1 MKAPRLVV
9 SLLLAALAV
18 PSTAAAQRDGFLAA
32 WVEFYQTVPGA
43 YGDEG
48 PRLAAQLEKMTTA
61 LAAWDREI
69 RDAESQL
76 QARLKGAD
84 VQTALQVHAVLASL
98 YLDRSRFDDALRE
111 FEAAIGIDSTRAAF
125 HRYKGLIYQATARPA
140 EAADAFR
147 SAWRLDPMDPQNA
160 YRLIVYRSKSTTRQ
174 EVEQALAAFAVIEA
188 ELIRLARPRST
199 SPFRTT
205 QAIDTTRAARWDS
218 CRRRTPADSPCC
230 SEDSTTKVSWRF
242 APRWPPTL
250 SSPTPRPA
258 RSRWRKGAR
267 RCSRVKSTPRSTAS
281 KLPSRAPPIRRRRTG
296 SWERRTESA
305 AT

>member
-1 MKAPRLVV
+1 MRAPRLVV

-48 PRLAAQLEKMTTA
+48 LRLAAQLEKMTTA

-84 VQTALQVHAVLASL
+84 VQTALEVHAILASL
-98 YLDRSRFDDALRE
+98 YLDRSRFDDSLRE
-111 FEAAIGIDSTRAAF
+111 FEAAVSIDSTRAAF
-125 HRYKGLIYQATARPA
+125 HRYKGLIYQATAQPA

-147 SAWRLDPMDPQNA
+147 SAWRSDPMDPQNA
-160 YRLIVYRSKSTTRQ
+160 YRLIVHRSNSTTPE
-174 EVEQALAAFAVIEA
+174 EVEQALATFTAIEA
-188 ELIRLARPRST
+188 GLIRTARPQST

-205 QAIDTTRAARWDS
+205 QAIDDDAGGALGFVPPPYARGFSLLQRGQYDEGLVALRAAVQ
-218 CRRRTPADSPCC
+218 ADPLVADAASR
-230 SEDSTTKVSWRF
+230 SELM
-242 APRWPPTL
+242 AQ
-250 SSPTPRPA
+250 
-258 RSRWRKGAR
+258 G
-267 RCSRVKSTPRSTAS
+267 
-281 KLPSRAPPIRRRRTG
+281 
-296 SWERRTESA
+296 SA
-305 AT
+305 ALRRGQVATAIDRFEAAAAAARDSSE